1 MDVAGKKIVL
11 TGTFEQMKRS
21 EAKKALEA
29 LGADVTGSVS
39 KNTNML
45 FAGAKAGS
53 KLTKA
58 ESLGVPVY
66 DEAKLLKVLGES
78 GGGETS
84 KPSKRTAKAPAR
96 KAATTAGKVPKSI
109 SGMKVVLTGK
119 FETMK
124 RKEAEAACTAAGAN
138 VSGSVSSKT
147 ELLVCGKDAGSKLT
161 KAQGYGIPIISEADL
176 MGLLGKKNVS
186 SGKKTAAKSK
196 AKEKAAKAAVK
207 QSGDGLD
214 GLVVCCT
221 GTFSAMKRKEAE
233 KLIAENGG
241 TCKGSVTKTTNLL
254 VVGAKAGSK
263 LAKAQSLG
271 IEVITEKGL
280 YDRLGISHAGAYD
293 EEIYEAF
300 VE

>member
-1 MDVAGKKIVL
+1 MDVAGMKIVL

-21 EAKKALEA
+21 EAKKALEG
-29 LGADVTGSVS
+29 LGADVTSSVS
-39 KNTNML
+39 KNTDML

-58 ESLGVPVY
+58 ESLGVAVY
-66 DEAKLLKVLGES
+66 DEAKLLAILGVS
-78 GGGETS
+78 GEAST
-84 KPSKRTAKAPAR
+84 PSKRGKLNE
-96 KAATTAGKVPKSI
+96 ATTSGAVPKSV
-109 SGMKVVLTGK
+109 SGMKVVLTGT
-119 FETMK
+119 FESMK
-124 RKEAEAACTAAGAN
+124 RKEAEAACTAAGAI

-186 SGKKTAAKSK
+186 SGKKTAAKAK
-196 AKEKAAKAAVK
+196 AKETAAKAAIK
-207 QSGDGLD
+207 KSGDGLD

-221 GTFSAMKRKEAE
+221 GTFTAMKRKEAE

-280 YDRLGISHAGAYD
+280 YDRLGLAHAGAYD